1 MAVMVKRRNMLGQ
14 VGLMIITL
22 GIYAIFW
29 FYWTA
34 CELKGLANDETASPG
49 LWTVLLFIP
58 FGAFF
63 SYYKYCSLYEEITP
77 DKFNRWLL
85 FILWLVFSPAV
96 WFIVQ
101 SHLNSRATDGAVAA
115 A

>member
-1 MAVMVKRRNMLGQ
+1 MAAMVKRRNMLGQ

-49 LWTVLLFIP
+49 LWTVLFL
-58 FGAFF
+58 
-63 SYYKYCSLYEEITP
+63 
-77 DKFNRWLL
+77 
-85 FILWLVFSPAV
+85 
-96 WFIVQ
+96 
-101 SHLNSRATDGAVAA
+101 
-115 A
+115 